1 MRPLIEGSV
10 NTEPPDYKDQRNED
24 APNLIN
30 IMLINKKN
38 KELNDYNHDLKDSP
52 CENITSPN
60 TDRRKMASA
69 PQN

>member
-24 APNLIN
+24 APNLV
-30 IMLINKKN
+30 
-38 KELNDYNHDLKDSP
+38 NDYNHDLKDSP
-52 CENITSPN
+52 CENIMSPN

-69 PQN
+69 PQNQSIHNQSIEE